1 MNHDAFIETFPAKS
15 GRVGSVG
22 FEITTAYKPN
32 FNELKE
38 ELGKI
43 DGVHFVVPG

>member
-1 MNHDAFIETFPAKS
+1 MVNAALLTKIEHKRIQALRFY
-15 GRVGSVG
+15 VEV
-22 FEITTAYKPN
+22 TTAYKPN